1 MPYIQK
7 HERISFDKHL
17 KEIGPHTTSKGDLN
31 YCVTQLALH
40 YIKAHG
46 KSYTNISEAAS
57 ALVDASDEIKRRL
70 LGPYENQKIKENGDL
85 DLYHELFL
93 R

>member
-1 MPYIQK
+1 MPYINK
-7 HERISFDKHL
+7 SARINFDKHL
-17 KEIGPHTTSKGDLN
+17 NEVGPHTTAKGDLN

-57 ALVDASDEIKRRL
+57 ALVDAADEIKRRL

-85 DLYHELFL
+85 ELYHELFL
-93 R
+93 Q

>member
-1 MPYIQK
+1 MPYIEK
-7 HERISFDKHL
+7 TYRITFDKHL
-17 KEIGPHTTSKGDLN
+17 DQVPNTTSKGDLN
-31 YCVTQLALH
+31 YCVTQLALKH
-40 YIKAHG
+40 IKRHG

-85 DLYHELFL
+85 ELYHDLVL

>member
-1 MPYIQK
+1 MPYIRK
-7 HERISFDKHL
+7 AERINFDKHL
-17 KEIGPHTTSKGDLN
+17 NEVGPYTTSKGDLN

-40 YIKAHG
+40 YIKSHG

-57 ALVDASDEIKRRL
+57 ALVDAADEIKRRL
-70 LGPYENQKIKENGDL
+70 LGPYENQKIEENGDL
-85 DLYHELFL
+85 ELYHDLFL

>member
-1 MPYIQK
+1 MPYIK
-7 HERISFDKHL
+7 EADRINFNKYLDQV
-17 KEIGPHTTSKGDLN
+17 PNTTNKGDLN

-57 ALVDASDEIKRRL
+57 ALVDAADEIKRRL

-85 DLYHELFL
+85 ELYHELFL

>member
-1 MPYIQK
+1 MPYIDK
-7 HERISFDKHL
+7 EGRTFFDKYL
-17 KEIGPHTTSKGDLN
+17 DNVGPNITNKGDLN

-57 ALVDASDEIKRRL
+57 ALVDAADEIKRRL
-70 LGPYENQKIKENGDL
+70 LAPYENQKINENGDL
-85 DLYHELFL
+85 ELYHELIL
-93 R
+93 Q

>member
-1 MPYIQK
+1 MPYIK
-7 HERISFDKHL
+7 KDDRPFFDTHL
-17 KEIGPHTTSKGDLN
+17 NSIGPHTTSKGDLN

-57 ALVDASDEIKRRL
+57 ALVDAADEIKRRL

-85 DLYHELFL
+85 ELYHELFL
-93 R
+93 Q

>member
-1 MPYIQK
+1 MPYIK
-7 HERISFDKHL
+7 KANRINFNKYLDKVPNT
-17 KEIGPHTTSKGDLN
+17 INKGDLN
-31 YCVTQLALH
+31 YCVTQLALQH
-40 YIKAHG
+40 IKNHG

-57 ALVDASDEIKRRL
+57 ALVDAADEIKRRL

>member
-1 MPYIQK
+1 MPYIIK
-7 HERISFDKHL
+7 SARINFNKHL
-17 KEIGPHTTSKGDLN
+17 DKVGPEIAAKGDLN
-31 YCVTQLALH
+31 YCVTHLALH

-57 ALVDASDEIKRRL
+57 ALVDAADEIKRRL
-70 LGPYENQKIKENGDL
+70 LAPYENQKIDENGDL